1 MDPEESEC
9 ERLLQE
15 GDPEAIPRLLKR
27 YNRPLLSFLC
37 HQVGD
42 RTAAEDLM
50 QEVLVRVWRNR
61 EGYEAQGRLSGWLF
75 TIARRLAIDHL
86 EKESRRPKPLG
97 AQRDED
103 GAQAPSPQDRLL
115 DPSTP
120 ERELESAGTRSRI
133 EAAIAALPEE
143 QRETFL
149 LREYGG
155 VSFAEIAQ
163 MTGSPLG
170 TALARMRYAVL
181 KLRKTLGE
189 SDAI

>member
-1 MDPEESEC
+1 
-9 ERLLQE
+9 
-15 GDPEAIPRLLKR
+15 
-27 YNRPLLSFLC
+27 
-37 HQVGD
+37 
-42 RTAAEDLM
+42 
-50 QEVLVRVWRNR
+50 
-61 EGYEAQGRLSGWLF
+61 
-75 TIARRLAIDHL
+75 
-86 EKESRRPKPLG
+86 
-97 AQRDED
+97 
-103 GAQAPSPQDRLL
+103 
-115 DPSTP
+115 
-120 ERELESAGTRSRI
+120 
-133 EAAIAALPEE
+133 LPEE